1 MYYNN
6 SMKVTLK
13 NAEAA
18 TKALEVLRTRL
29 IEGFECDNDYE
40 RVPSM
45 MMLSHLSADNHTVS
59 LPEDFSG
66 YRPEDAEGVQIEL
79 LKHLALSLS
88 AEDFSCEIY
97 NEGEYSEG
105 EVAAK
110 YENGRLEIKAVF
122 YPCGRCDFL
131 ACGECG
137 EEVISIAEYEEGKTC
152 ICPECG
158 EEIDL
163 SEAYE
168 ECKPEIKE
176 IVLNTK

>member
-1 MYYNN
+1 MYYYNA
-6 SMKVTLK
+6 MKVTLK

-29 IEGFECDNDYE
+29 IEGFDCDNDYE
-40 RVPSM
+40 RIPSM
-45 MMLSHLSADNHTVS
+45 MMLTRLNTDNHTVS
-59 LPEDFSG
+59 LPEDFG
-66 YRPEDAEGVQIEL
+66 CYRPEDAEGVQIEL

-88 AEDFSCEIY
+88 AEDFTCEIF

-105 EVAAK
+105 ELEAK
-110 YENGRLEIKAVF
+110 YKNGKLEIKAVY

-131 ACGECG
+131 TCDECG
-137 EEVISIAEYEEGKTC
+137 EDVVSLAEYEEGKTY

-163 SEAYE
+163 AEAYE
-168 ECKPEIKE
+168 EHKPEIQE
-176 IVLNTK
+176 IVFDIK